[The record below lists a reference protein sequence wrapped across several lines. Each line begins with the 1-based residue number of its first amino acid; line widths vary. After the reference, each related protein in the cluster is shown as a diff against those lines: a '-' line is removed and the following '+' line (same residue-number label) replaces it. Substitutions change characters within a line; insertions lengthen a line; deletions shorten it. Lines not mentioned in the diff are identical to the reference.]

1 MKSISFTGECPQCEL
16 YEEYY
21 LMQDNGKFWECPS
34 CSLQILIEGKYASI
48 LRHRG
53 NHQFKFNFKEFK
65 GNFPYQ
71 EVDLDS
77 YPNGKQIVI
86 KPQLIEYLLKKVL
99 QKPYYSIDNLID
111 TYILYKLKI
120 GSKTRYQEQA
130 SHFNVDF
137 ENIEILEILRKRDQ
151 LKDFSKEYENFHLYS
166 FLVDDV
172 LPIYGSNKLE
182 ELFDIEMNK
191 LEIHLCNK
199 HFPAKNLEQLK
210 VDKAFSKQAL
220 KNLAKDII
228 EIIYF
233 EGKIFLTGN
242 LELGKEI
249 KKEMY
254 LK

>member
-1 MKSISFTGECPQCEL
+1 
-16 YEEYY
+16 
-21 LMQDNGKFWECPS
+21 
-34 CSLQILIEGKYASI
+34 
-48 LRHRG
+48 
-53 NHQFKFNFKEFK
+53 
-65 GNFPYQ
+65 
-71 EVDLDS
+71 
-77 YPNGKQIVI
+77 
-86 KPQLIEYLLKKVL
+86 
-99 QKPYYSIDNLID
+99 YYSIDNLID